1 MLTTQVTR
9 GRTVLTLALTGLVL
23 SGCSKAPAAEI
34 EAADA
39 AIAATMAAGAE
50 EYAPASWG
58 SVNDLRAQLDAE
70 LAIQSE
76 KFALTRSYDHAQDLA
91 MQVKAASEEAASE
104 TAMKREEVRQQTAT
118 LLAEVKLA
126 LVEVQGMLTTAPRG
140 KGSAADLAAL
150 KADLDT
156 AAAALAEGETAMGE
170 ERYMDAQAKVLAAQS
185 GVEAVKSAIQMAIG
199 VRGISQGSES

>member
-1 MLTTQVTR
+1 MLTMQVTR

-76 KFALTRSYDHAQDLA
+76 KFALTRSYDHAEDLA
-91 MQVKAASEEAASE
+91 LQVKAASEEAASE
-104 TAMKREEVRQQTAT
+104 VAIKREEVRQQTAT

-126 LVEVQGMLTTAPRG
+126 LVEVAGDADHRPQREGLGSGSRRPQG
-140 KGSAADLAAL
+140 
-150 KADLDT
+150 
-156 AAAALAEGETAMGE
+156 
-170 ERYMDAQAKVLAAQS
+170 
-185 GVEAVKSAIQMAIG
+185 
-199 VRGISQGSES
+199 